1 MLIDFLSALSDA
13 DTDLLL
19 AINGWRAEWAD
30 YFMYAFSGKLVW
42 IPMYAAILYV
52 IFRNVGWKTALGCIV
67 TVALTITF
75 ADQVCATLIRPVA
88 CRLRPANL
96 ENPISDLVQIV
107 NGYRGGRY
115 GFPSCHAANTFGLA
129 FFVFYIFRNRL
140 LTTFIMFWAVLT
152 CYSRSYLGVH
162 YPGDL
167 LAGLWWA
174 LSEPV
179 CATGCLSSSASIGGR
194 SSARR
199 GFR

>member
-1 MLIDFLSALSDA
+1 MMLIDFLSVLSDA

-52 IFRNVGWKTALGCIV
+52 IFRNLGWKMALGCIV

-115 GFPSCHAANTFGLA
+115 GFPSCRRQHVRTGFL
-129 FFVFYIFRNRL
+129 RL
-140 LTTFIMFWAVLT
+140 LHI
-152 CYSRSYLGVH
+152 
-162 YPGDL
+162 P
-167 LAGLWWA
+167 
-174 LSEPV
+174 
-179 CATGCLSSSASIGGR
+179 
-194 SSARR
+194 
-199 GFR
+199 